1 MVEREADGI
10 LNPVVMDF
18 GLARESG
25 EGHGLTETGAV
36 MGTPAYMSPEQARGD
51 TRALDRRSD
60 VYSLGA
66 TLYDLIVGIP
76 PFAAESIV
84 ELLIKVVGEDPL
96 PLRARLASLPPD
108 LETIVM
114 KCLNKEPNQRYDSA
128 KALADDLARYING
141 EPILGRRLSL
151 IARVQRRV
159 RKHKTLVGVSVLFGV
174 VVLSLLVGSLRQ
186 HFAARREQ
194 ARLVE
199 RARLGQ
205 KLGERLGQEITK
217 LEWVL
222 RSARQLPLHDLER
235 EKMIVRERMAQLQL
249 DLAENGE
256 LSRGLAHY
264 ALGRGH
270 MALHEYPQALK
281 ELRLARQLGQETP
294 EVHYALGFV
303 LGKHFEQ
310 AMYEARLSGGG
321 DWAKKQLKEIE
332 PKYLLPAIES
342 LQKSRAVK
350 LDSPRYLEGLIAYYQ
365 RDYEAALEN
374 AGAALKQAPW
384 IYEAHKL
391 AGDVH
396 LERALQARDSGKYEE
411 AEKEFAGAVKSF
423 EAAAAIGQSD
433 GEVYEGLAES
443 WVRQIEMALNRGQP
457 TEAAYAAAVAAAD
470 KSSVAEPRS
479 IGGPLKKAFASMM
492 TMAIGSAGLG
502 RDRVQQCLSTAEQI
516 LLQQPNHPYA
526 SDVASICYVMSAE
539 RALSQG
545 GDPEP
550 FLRKG
555 LTLLEPA
562 LQQFP
567 FFLWGWNDLATIYLT
582 FGMYAQLHG
591 REDARAL
598 FEKSLRYRARAISLD
613 PTYLLAWQN
622 ALGTWPMMVAELK
635 EQRDIEELLAHAD
648 DYFAK
653 CKLVNEKWQQCY
665 NNYFQIYVRVAQRL
679 LTFGADVQ
687 PHLERAATA
696 LAALRNLGGSFL
708 DAEQHDSLLQFI
720 LASYK
725 VQCHENPEPA
735 LKALRTALKRCF
747 GIAAEDVMC
756 RTLDAQAEW
765 IASDW
770 MALKREPVSSTLRS
784 ALSKAEQ
791 ATRGAAAYPDALQVL
806 AETHLRLARAELRQP
821 RICEEHLQEGRAAVE
836 KVFIINPN
844 HALGRATLGALDL
857 LRAQTLRD
865 PAACRA
871 SAHAAVLSLQQ
882 ALRHDPFLS
891 RTYAPLLRSARE
903 LDAELGSPCARLG
916 GNKKRAAEKQ

>member
-10 LNPVVMDF
+10 LTPVVMDF

-84 ELLIKVVGEDPL
+84 EILIKVVGEDPL
-96 PLRARLASLPPD
+96 PLRARLGSIPPD

-159 RKHKTLVGVSVLFGV
+159 RKHKTLVGVSALFGV

-235 EKMIVRERMAQLQL
+235 EKTIVRERMAQLQL

-281 ELRLARQLGQETP
+281 ELRLAVQLGQETP

-332 PKYLLPAIES
+332 PKYLVPAIES

-350 LDSPRYLEGLIAYYQ
+350 LDSPRYLEGLIAYYR

-443 WVRQIEMALNRGQP
+443 WVRQIEMSLNRGQP

-479 IGGPLKKAFASMM
+479 IGGPLKKAYAALL
-492 TMAIGSAGLG
+492 TIGLAYSGMG
-502 RDRVQQCLSTAEQI
+502 SVERTKQCLSEAEFV
-516 LLQQPNHPYA
+516 LKNQPGNPYA
-526 SDVASICYVMSAE
+526 SDVAANCYVMLAE
-539 RALSQG
+539 RNLAQG
-545 GDPEP
+545 QNPEP
-550 FLRKG
+550 LLRTA
-555 LTLLEPA
+555 LNLLEPA
-562 LQQFP
+562 LQKFP
-567 FFLWGWNDLATIYLT
+567 NFLWGLNDLATIYME
-582 FGMYAQLHG
+582 FGTSSHTHGDPSAREAIEKALKYQAQ
-591 REDARAL
+591 AL
-598 FEKSLRYRARAISLD
+598 SLD
-613 PTYLLAWQN
+613 SSYLVAFQNSLYAWGI
-622 ALGTWPMMVAELK
+622 LISMTRSEAELLK
-635 EQRDIEELLAHAD
+635 FLKDAD
-648 DYFAK
+648 DHFNK
-653 CKLVNEKWQQCY
+653 CIKINNLWQQCY
-665 NNYFQIYVRVAQRL
+665 NNYFQINSKAAYRL
-679 LTFGADVQ
+679 LLIGKDPQ
-687 PHLERAATA
+687 PWLIRAFDNLAITRKLGGNFLDTEQHDALTRLVEASEHMRRGEDPTSSLKKAETA
-696 LAALRNLGGSFL
+696 LAKCLALAPQ
-708 DAEQHDSLLQFI
+708 DAMCQT
-720 LASYK
+720 LAVKAEWVFSDWL
-725 VQCHENPEPA
+725 A
-735 LKALRTALKRCF
+735 LKH
-747 GIAAEDVMC
+747 
-756 RTLDAQAEW
+756 
-765 IASDW
+765 
-770 MALKREPVSSTLRS
+770 EPVTSILQR
-784 ALSKAEQ
+784 ALGKARV
-791 ATRGAAAYPDALQVL
+791 ATQIPEAYPDAWQVC
-806 AETHLRLARAELRQP
+806 AETHLRLARAELRRSWILEQ
-821 RICEEHLQEGRAAVE
+821 HLHDGRVAIE
-836 KVFIINPN
+836 KLFAINPN
-844 HALGRATLGALDL
+844 HALGRATLGALEL
-857 LRAQTLRD
+857 LRARTQRS
-865 PAACRA
+865 PAAR
-871 SAHAAVLSLQQ
+871 HAAAQSAVLALEQ
-882 ALRHDPFLS
+882 ALKYDPFLAHS
-891 RTYAPLLRSARE
+891 YEPLLRTAKE
-903 LDAELGSPCARLG
+903 LLAVQVGP
-916 GNKKRAAEKQ
+916 